1 MAKRK
6 SLSKKIRF
14 EIFKRDGF
22 TCQYCGKTPPQVILE
37 VDHINPVISGG
48 DNDVMNLITS
58 CFDCNRGKGARELGH
73 VSPRPD
79 ADLTWLESQQ
89 EIAELR
95 RYQIA
100 KLERDKLMLEIIGSL
115 QDTWAFAFGCDI
127 VPTDANFAKLL
138 SAISPKIIERA
149 IYITSARDDLSSNT
163 YRLFKYVC
171 GVAWT
176 IVRSED
182 GE

>member
-1 MAKRK
+1 MANRK
-6 SLSKKIRF
+6 SLSKKTRF

-22 TCQYCGKTPPQVILE
+22 TCQYCGKTPPQVVLE

-48 DNDVMNLITS
+48 DNDEMNLITS

-73 VSPRPD
+73 IFPRPD
-79 ADLTWLESQQ
+79 ADLEWLKSQQ

-100 KLERDKLMLEIIGSL
+100 KLERDKLILEIIGSL
-115 QDTWAFAFGCDI
+115 QDTWVFAFGGNR

-138 SAISPKIIERA
+138 SAISPEIIERA
-149 IYITSARDDLSSNT
+149 IYITSARDDLSTNT
-163 YRLFKYVC
+163 YQRFKYVC
-171 GVAWT
+171 GVAWN
-176 IVRSED
+176 IVRREG